1 MAKSF
6 GPAAIAMTAMLAP
19 LIAAQPTKA
28 AAAPPE
34 IVDFLVQDVCLNNNG
49 NIIVGMMTPLMN
61 WARKLEW
68 YSASLREANSRSTSA
83 WRPKTLTT

>member
-34 IVDFLVQDVCLNNNG
+34 IVDFLVQDV
-49 NIIVGMMTPLMN
+49 
-61 WARKLEW
+61 
-68 YSASLREANSRSTSA
+68 
-83 WRPKTLTT
+83 